1 MQKLSLVKMLLQRM
15 YDDDIYT
22 YTNLAGTKAVE
33 GWLGLNK

>member
-1 MQKLSLVKMLLQRM
+1 MEDTKVSVPFIQL

>member
-1 MQKLSLVKMLLQRM
+1 MKNKNNDCFTNKQLIVFQN
-15 YDDDIYT
+15 